1 MIDPIVVNIKP
12 PRTPFRLPSL
22 PKFSDRA
29 TKLITVSA
37 AVVISI
43 SMVIFVVFSAYA
55 NTGSFK
61 KEHHIGTL
69 AAPTT
74 GTFKSDAAL
83 PGGGTA
89 TGVGGTTGANSPVIT
104 LTATPSTVVA
114 GAKSHLTWS
123 VTNNPKSCTASDDWS
138 GERAAK
144 GDENTLPLTKVQ
156 TYLYTLTCK
165 NATGTG
171 FASVSVGS
179 IGQGGSGG
187 VNRPTVTLALNP
199 STIYAGD
206 KSTVIWNATN
216 NPAACTASG
225 DWSGT
230 KINTGSENT
239 AQLTTIKSY
248 SYTLTCTNSA
258 GSGYATATLSVGA
271 VPANIPNITIS
282 TSAFGTVVPGSNVTL
297 TWNVTNN
304 PAACTAS
311 GDWSGAKAASGT
323 QLVGPLQSIKTY
335 SFKLTCTNSAGSS
348 FDSGEVVVIPGPPVV
363 SLVASPVVISQGSSA
378 TLTWNATNSP
388 SACTA
393 SGDWSGAKAASGS
406 FNTGAL
412 NTARTYSYSLS
423 CDNAGGTGFANNISV
438 KVVSPVAPTV
448 SLSASPISVTTG
460 GSATLTWNTT
470 NSPSFCTA
478 SGDWIDAKA
487 ASGTLSTGALN
498 TARTYTYTLTC
509 SNAGGSGSATTTVTA
524 ASGAVAVTRPVVT
537 IAVSPLSIGTG
548 SAATLSW
555 SASNNP
561 SSCAASGSW
570 SGAQS
575 ASGSSSTGPIASA
588 GSYVYSLACSNGA
601 GTGTASA
608 TLSVIATPVVSLS
621 VTPSSIAP
629 GETANL
635 VWSVSNSPSS
645 CTAGGS
651 WTGVKASAGSQPVS
665 QAAAGTY
672 DYLLSCT
679 NSGGTASATASL
691 IVAAPTA
698 VYCSGQ
704 TPCYG
709 NSQMA
714 AHASIGSCWGYN
726 LTWAIDITSYAPHH
740 KGGTS
745 AGSLESPSATC
756 NHDLHN
762 ILAGSATIPGYRD
775 GNGSTAHS
783 HASTTTT
790 NGATSALKSYFT
802 GYYDSTKP

>member
-1 MIDPIVVNIKP
+1 MIDPIIVNIKP
-12 PRTPFRLPSL
+12 PRTPFRLPRL

-29 TKLITVSA
+29 TKLITISA

-61 KEHHIGTL
+61 KAHHIGTPV
-69 AAPTT
+69 AQTT
-74 GTFKSDAAL
+74 GTIKSDAAL

-114 GAKSHLTWS
+114 GGKSHLTWS
-123 VTNNPKSCTASDDWS
+123 ATNSPKTCTASDDWS
-138 GERAAK
+138 GDRAAT
-144 GDENTLPLTKVQ
+144 GGENTLPLTKVQ

-171 FASVSVGS
+171 FASVSVGA
-179 IGQGGSGG
+179 IAQGGSGG

-206 KSTVIWNATN
+206 KSTIIWNATN
-216 NPAACTASG
+216 NTSSCTASG
-225 DWSGT
+225 DWTGT
-230 KINTGSENT
+230 KISSGSENT
-239 AQLTTIKSY
+239 AQLVTLKSY

-258 GSGYATATLSVGA
+258 GSGYATATLSVSA
-271 VPANIPNITIS
+271 APANIPNITIS
-282 TSAFGTVVPGSNVTL
+282 TSAFGTVAPGSNVTI

-304 PAACTAS
+304 PAACVAS
-311 GDWSGAKAASGT
+311 GDWSGTKAASGN
-323 QLVGPLQSIKTY
+323 QVVGPLQSIKTY

-363 SLVASPVVISQGSSA
+363 SLVASPVVVGQGSSA

-388 SACTA
+388 SSCTA
-393 SGDWSGAKAASGS
+393 SGDWSGAKAASGTIS
-406 FNTGAL
+406 TGAL
-412 NTARTYSYSLS
+412 NTARTYSYTLT
-423 CDNAGGTGFANNISV
+423 CDNAGG
-438 KVVSPVAPTV
+438 
-448 SLSASPISVTTG
+448 
-460 GSATLTWNTT
+460 
-470 NSPSFCTA
+470 
-478 SGDWIDAKA
+478 
-487 ASGTLSTGALN
+487 
-498 TARTYTYTLTC
+498 
-509 SNAGGSGSATTTVTA
+509 SNSATTTVA
-524 ASGAVAVTRPVVT
+524 VASGAVAASKPVVT
-537 IAVSPLSIGTG
+537 LAVSPLSIGTG
-548 SAATLSW
+548 SAATISW
-555 SASNNP
+555 NASNNP
-561 SSCAASGSW
+561 SSCLASSSW
-570 SGAQS
+570 SGAKS

-588 GSYVYSLACSNGA
+588 GSYVYSLACSNSA
-601 GTGTASA
+601 GTGSASA
-608 TLSVIATPVVSLS
+608 TLSVIAVPVVSLS
-621 VTPSSIAP
+621 VAPTTIAP
-629 GETANL
+629 SGNANL
-635 VWSVSNSPSS
+635 VWSVSNSPTS

-651 WTGVKASAGSQPVS
+651 WTGVKASAGSQPVT
-665 QAAAGTY
+665 QPAAGSY

-679 NSGGTASATASL
+679 NSGGTASASTSL